1 MNAKS
6 FGTIKQVAYLVEDL
20 DSSLAHWSKYAG
32 IGPWT
37 VYTNVALA
45 GWCRGHDTTVKI
57 NVGLSY
63 QDDVQIE
70 IIQVLS
76 KSPSPYQDANGR
88 TLVGMHHIA
97 WMSGDLEADIEKA
110 AGRGL
115 KLAFRAENP
124 ASKVAYFEAP
134 DEPGI
139 LFEFIQTT
147 PMLLEGFNQGAAASR
162 NWDGREHILQTIDL
176 GG

>member
-1 MNAKS
+1 
-6 FGTIKQVAYLVEDL
+6 
-20 DSSLAHWSKYAG
+20 
-32 IGPWT
+32 
-37 VYTNVALA
+37 
-45 GWCRGHDTTVKI
+45 
-57 NVGLSY
+57 
-63 QDDVQIE
+63 
-70 IIQVLS
+70 
-76 KSPSPYQDANGR
+76 
-88 TLVGMHHIA
+88 MHHIA

-110 AGRGL
+110 SSRGL

-139 LFEFIQTT
+139 LFEFIQTS
-147 PMLLEGFNQGAAASR
+147 PMLLEGFAQGVEASR

>member
-6 FGTIKQVAYLVEDL
+6 FGTIKQIAYLVEDL
-20 DSSLAHWSKYAG
+20 DSSLKRWSDFAG

-37 VYTNVALA
+37 VYTNVGLN
-45 GWCRGHDTTVKI
+45 GWCRGQDTRVVI

-63 QDDVQIE
+63 QDEVQIE
-70 IIQVLS
+70 IIRVLS
-76 KSPSPYQDANGR
+76 KTPSPYQDANGR

-110 AGRGL
+110 GSRGL

-124 ASKVAYFEAP
+124 ASKVAYFESP
-134 DEPGI
+134 IEPGI
-139 LFEFIQTT
+139 LYEFIQTS
-147 PMLLEGFNQGAAASR
+147 PMLLEGFAQGVEASR
-162 NWDGREHILQTIDL
+162 NWDGREHILTTIDL